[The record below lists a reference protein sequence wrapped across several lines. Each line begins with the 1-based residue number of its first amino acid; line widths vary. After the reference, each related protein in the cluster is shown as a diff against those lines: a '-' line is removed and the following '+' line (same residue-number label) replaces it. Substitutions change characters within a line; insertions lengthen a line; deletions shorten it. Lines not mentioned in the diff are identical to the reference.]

1 MNTKLRNIAICIL
14 TLSLSISGCRPTR
27 FVSIAA
33 GALHTCVLTSAG
45 GVKCWGSNESG
56 QLGDGT
62 TITRTTPVDVS
73 GLPNGVRAI
82 AVGDSHT
89 CGLTSSGGVKCWGS
103 NDEGQL
109 GDGSTINRSTPV
121 DVSGLTN
128 GVKSIVAGAI
138 NTCAL
143 TASGGVKC
151 WGWKNTYA
159 EGGDITSNKRLIP
172 ETING
177 LTSGVKAIAAGTAH
191 TCILTSAGGVKC
203 WGSNGDG
210 QLGDGTYMKRATPVD
225 VIGLTGGVAAIAAN
239 GYQTCALTLSGGV
252 KCWGINIY
260 GTWGDG
266 ISTPT
271 NYTTPVDIN
280 GLISDI
286 SMIDMG
292 GTYMCVLTLEGG
304 VKCRGDNRQGQLGD
318 GTTTQQS
325 TPIDVEGLESSII
338 DIATGSLH
346 TCALTS
352 ADKIKCWGAN
362 FTGQLGDGT
371 TTQKFTPVD
380 VSSQ

>member
-1 MNTKLRNIAICIL
+1 M
-14 TLSLSISGCRPTR
+14 R
-27 FVSIAA
+27 FVSVAA
-33 GALHTCVLTSAG
+33 GGVHTCALTSAG
-45 GVKCWGSNESG
+45 GVKCWGGNESG

-73 GLPNGVRAI
+73 GLTKGVRAI

-89 CGLTSSGGVKCWGS
+89 CVLTLSGGVKCWGS
-103 NDEGQL
+103 NSEGQL
-109 GDGSTINRSTPV
+109 GDGSTIDRSTPV
-121 DVSGLTN
+121 DVNGLTN
-128 GVKSIVAGAI
+128 DVQAIVAGAV

-143 TASGGVKC
+143 TLDGGVKC

-159 EGGDITSNKRLIP
+159 EGGDVMLDERLTP
-172 ETING
+172 ETINN
-177 LTSGVKAIAAGTAH
+177 LTSGVKDIAAGTAH

-203 WGSNGDG
+203 WGSNGEG

-225 VIGLTGGVAAIAAN
+225 VIGLTRGVSAIAAN
-239 GYQTCALTLSGGV
+239 GYQTCALTSGGGV

-266 ISTPT
+266 ISTNT
-271 NYTTPVDIN
+271 NYTTPVDII
-280 GLISDI
+280 GLMSDI

-292 GTYMCVLTLEGG
+292 GTYLCVLTLDGG
-304 VKCRGDNRQGQLGD
+304 VKCWGDNRQGQLGD

-325 TPIDVEGLESSII
+325 TPIDVEGLESGIV

-352 ADKIKCWGAN
+352 DDKIKCWGAN

-371 TTQKFTPVD
+371 TTQKFTPVE